1 VIKIEHLSKSFQKF
15 KALDDLSLD
24 IAEGEIFGFIGP
36 NGAGK
41 STTIK
46 VLTGLL
52 KPTSGKASIDGID
65 CTKGSRELRYKV
77 GYMPDNFG
85 VYEGLR
91 VWEYL
96 DFFCAAYKI
105 PKKERT
111 DVIDNVLEV
120 TSSQRIKDFYMETLS
135 KGMKQKAGLA
145 KTLLHDP
152 SVVILDEPS
161 SGLDPRARIEM
172 RELIKKL
179 KSMNKTVMVSSHIL
193 SELSEISD
201 KIGILEKG
209 VLLASGTVEEVMVE
223 FQPDLLYE
231 LEVLGDIDRAKK
243 VLLLMKKKG
252 MIDRLEKVGAMFSF
266 RILNPEDEEAAKVLN
281 LLLKNK
287 VLVKNFRHIEADLEE
302 VFLQVTEQHG
312 NEDVVREVG

>member
-1 VIKIEHLSKSFQKF
+1 VIKIENLTKSFQKF
-15 KALDDLSLD
+15 KALDDLTLN

-96 DFFCAAYKI
+96 DFFCAAYHI
-105 PKKERT
+105 PKKDRA
-111 DVIDNVLEV
+111 DLIDSVLDI

-179 KSMNKTVMVSSHIL
+179 KKMKKTIMVSSHIL

-209 VLLASGTVEEVMVE
+209 VLLASGTVDEVMVE
-223 FQPDLLYE
+223 FQPDLMYE
-231 LEVLGDIDRAKK
+231 MEVLGEVDRAKK
-243 VLLLMKKKG
+243 VLVLMSKKKLIAG
-252 MIDRLEKVGAMFSF
+252 LERVGAMFSF
-266 RILNPEDEEAAKVLN
+266 KICKPNDEEAAKILN
-281 LLLKNK
+281 LLMKNK
-287 VLVKNFRHIEADLEE
+287 ILVKSFRPVEADLEE

-312 NEDVVREVG
+312 NEDDKREID